1 MESTAELGWV
11 TVVLVN
17 NIHCASCV
25 SSVQDVLAGFGNAV
39 RNVEASVLSHE
50 VRIHHAKSLS
60 ISDICAAL
68 SSAAFEIHGAVTVD
82 SSGIR
87 VQEFD
92 LAKDPNGWLEAA
104 ADRWRPIQAS
114 TTSRFSRLE
123 FPEKNRRR
131 THIENCAAC
140 REELSSHEKAAKPVS
155 LRSVPRTMGVA
166 EIADHQTQWDG
177 AYSEEQGQHASGYLS
192 SAVTG
197 GVKEDPGVD
206 AAGYSEKES
215 APGHR
220 VTLGIGGMTCA
231 SCAASITHALTAL
244 DFVLAVNVNLLTNS
258 ATVAFIGAKELSEKI
273 VESVEDAGFDASIVD
288 DLSSSLSAATNHT
301 SQRKLNE
308 LRFKAVFNIEGMTCA
323 SCANSVEENLRKLSF
338 TDSANVNLLTNS
350 AVVTFSSENN
360 VRNIIR
366 AVEDLGY
373 NCEIQSC
380 NPVKPATDATDDIG
394 GVRQRTIRLNIEGMF
409 CKHCP
414 TNIVNA
420 INSRFQG
427 LVHVENMPSLKDP
440 VMTVTYT
447 PTPPD
452 FTIRDII
459 HTITSLHESFST
471 KVYHP
476 PSIEQRSQAMQ
487 AHEQCRLLRRLL
499 LCFIVAIPTFFI
511 GVVWMSL
518 VSSSNKTRMFFEKS
532 LWSGSVSRAEW
543 ALFILASPVMFLA
556 ADMFHIRAIKE
567 IRALWRRSSR
577 VPVLR
582 RFYRFGS
589 MNLLISA
596 GTSVA
601 YFSSLALLIMAAT
614 SSKHSSSHSTTYFD
628 SVVFLTFFILI
639 GRYVEAYSKSKT
651 GSAVALLGKLR
662 PQEAVLVNN
671 TLVKKASRDSSDT
684 TEKPAVKC
692 DTKLVDADLL
702 EVGDVVLVPHG
713 SSPPADGI
721 ILTGSTNFNESS
733 LTGESRAAAKAQG
746 DKVFA
751 GAVNVGD
758 PISVVVTQIGGTSM
772 LDQIISVIREGQTRR
787 APVERVV
794 DLVTAFFVPIITALA
809 ISTFLIWFSLGQ
821 SGAVSRKY
829 LAQQEGGWAFWSLE
843 FAIAVFVV
851 ACPCGIG
858 LAAPTALFVGGG
870 LAANNGILVRG
881 GGEAFQ
887 EASNIDIV
895 VFDKTGTLT
904 EGGNLKV
911 TDHEMLVDG
920 GEAEIAWSITRILEE
935 NSSHPIARALLE
947 SASCQSSYPVQA
959 TSIKEIPGLGLRA
972 AFTVTDPSSKEPV
985 TYEAALG
992 SESLISSL
1000 DPHQNLLNYFTANM
1014 LSLWKSQSKSVALLA
1029 LRRLSNP
1036 SSPSSLAWTL
1046 TTLFAISDPIRA
1058 SALPIILALHARNIP
1073 VYMLTG
1079 DNPTTAA
1086 AVASSLSIQPSNVF
1100 AGVLPTEKAAKIQY
1114 LQTHGPRRPRRS
1126 FLSIFRRS
1134 QTDDQAA
1141 SKPAV
1146 VAFIGDGV
1154 NDAPA
1159 LSTASVSICVASA
1172 SDIALTSSSFVLLS
1186 SSLESIITLLDLS
1199 QRVFRRVRFNFAWA
1213 VAYNACLVP
1222 VAAGVLFKA
1231 GGKETGWRLG
1241 PVWGSAAM
1249 ALSSCSVVISSLA
1262 LRWGARRKKDTGA
1275 GGSNLGAGASQGA
1288 WLG

>member
-1 MESTAELGWV
+1 MESTAKLGWV

-25 SSVQDVLAGFGNAV
+25 SSVHDVLARFGNAV
-39 RNVEASVLSHE
+39 HSVEASILSHE
-50 VRIHHAKSLS
+50 VRVQHAKSLS
-60 ISDICAAL
+60 TSDIWRAL

-82 SSGIR
+82 SSGERIR
-87 VQEFD
+87 EID
-92 LAKDPNGWLEAA
+92 LSKPPDGWIDAA
-104 ADRWRPIQAS
+104 ADRWRPPSQTS
-114 TTSRFSRLE
+114 TTSRLSRFEL
-123 FPEKNRRR
+123 PERNRRK
-131 THIENCAAC
+131 THMENCAAC
-140 REELSSHEKAAKPVS
+140 REELSSREKSARPVS
-155 LRSVPRTMGVA
+155 IENVPRTMGVA
-166 EIADHQTQWDG
+166 EIGDRQMQWDG
-177 AYSEEQGQHASGYLS
+177 ISSEEQGQYVSGYLDS
-192 SAVTG
+192 VATDG
-197 GVKEDPGVD
+197 GKEHPKVYR
-206 AAGYSEKES
+206 AELSER
-215 APGHR
+215 GNTQVHR
-220 VTLGIGGMTCA
+220 VTMSIGGMTCS
-231 SCAASITHALTAL
+231 SCAASITHALNGL
-244 DFVLAVNVNLLTNS
+244 DFVQAVDVNLITNS
-258 ATVAFIGAKELSEKI
+258 ATVAFIGAKILSEKI
-273 VESVEDAGFDASIVD
+273 VKSVEDAGFDASIVD
-288 DLSSSLSAATNHT
+288 LSLSAIPSNT
-301 SQRKLNE
+301 SQCKLDE
-308 LRFKAVFNIEGMTCA
+308 ARFEAVFNIGGMTCA
-323 SCANSVEENLRKLSF
+323 SCTSTIEESLRKLQF
-338 TDSANVNLLTNS
+338 TDSANVTLLTNS
-350 AVVTFSSENN
+350 AVVTFSNENN
-360 VRNIIR
+360 VGKIIH

-380 NPVKPATDATDDIG
+380 NPVKPTSEPTVNINEG
-394 GVRQRTIRLNIEGMF
+394 QQRTIQLKIEGMF

-414 TNIVNA
+414 TNIIHA
-420 INSRFQG
+420 ISSKFPG
-427 LVHVENMPSLKDP
+427 LVKIEKLPSLQDP
-440 VMTVTYT
+440 TMTVAYT
-447 PTPPD
+447 PIPPA
-452 FTIRDII
+452 FTIRDVIDTII
-459 HTITSLHESFST
+459 SINESFNT
-471 KVYHP
+471 EIYHP
-476 PSIEQRSQAMQ
+476 PTIEQRSQAMQ
-487 AHEQCRLLRRLL
+487 VYEQRRLSRRLL
-499 LCFIVAIPTFFI
+499 LSFIVAVPTFLI

-518 VSSSNKTRMFFEKS
+518 VSSSNKIRMFFEKS
-532 LWSGSVSRAEW
+532 SWSGSASRAEW
-543 ALFILASPVMFLA
+543 ALFVLASPVMFLA

-567 IRALWRRSSR
+567 IRALWRRGSR
-577 VPVLR
+577 VPILR

-601 YFSSLALLIMAAT
+601 YFSSLALLIIAAT
-614 SSKHSSSHSTTYFD
+614 SNKNPSSHSTTYFD

-662 PQEAVLVNN
+662 PQEAVLVIS
-671 TLVKKASRDSSDT
+671 TIVLETASRDSNDT
-684 TEKPAVKC
+684 AEKPTVKC
-692 DTKLVDADLL
+692 DTKVVDADLL

-721 ILTGSTNFNESS
+721 ILAGSTNFNESS
-733 LTGESRAAAKAQG
+733 LTGESRAVAKSQ
-746 DKVFA
+746 DDEVFA

-758 PISVVVTQIGGTSM
+758 PISVRITKVGGTSM
-772 LDQIISVIREGQTRR
+772 IDQIISVIREGQTRR

-794 DLVTAFFVPIITALA
+794 DLVTGYFVPIITALA
-809 ISTFLIWFSLGQ
+809 ILTFLIWFCLGQ
-821 SGAVSRKY
+821 SGAVSQIY
-829 LAQQEGGWAFWSLE
+829 LDQQRGGWAFWSLE

-904 EGGNLKV
+904 EGGNLKA

-920 GEAEIAWSITRILEE
+920 TEAEIAWSIAKTLEE

-947 SASCQSSYPVQA
+947 LSSSQSSYPVQA

-972 AFTVTDPSSKEPV
+972 AFNVTDPLSKEPV

-1000 DPHQNLLNYFTANM
+1000 DPRPESLNYFTTNT
-1014 LSLWKSQSKSVALLA
+1014 LSLWKSQSKSVAMLA
-1029 LRRLSNP
+1029 LCRISSH
-1036 SSPSSLAWTL
+1036 SSPSSLEWTL
-1046 TTLFAISDPIRA
+1046 TALFAISDPIRT
-1058 SALPIILALHARNIP
+1058 SALPTISALHARNIP

-1114 LQTHGPRRPRRS
+1114 LKTHGPRRSRRS
-1126 FLSIFRRS
+1126 FLSRLHLS
-1134 QTDDQAA
+1134 GPDYQPD

-1146 VAFIGDGV
+1146 VAFVGDGI

-1159 LSTASVSICVASA
+1159 LSEASVSVCVASA

-1213 VAYNACLVP
+1213 VAYNALLVP

-1231 GGKETGWRLG
+1231 GGREMGWRLG

-1262 LRWGARRKKDTGA
+1262 LRWGGA
-1275 GGSNLGAGASQGA
+1275 GRKRKREG
-1288 WLG
+1288 

>member
-1 MESTAELGWV
+1 MESTAEFGWV

-25 SSVQDVLAGFGNAV
+25 SFVQDVFAAFGNAV
-39 RNVEASVLSHE
+39 HSVEASILSHE
-50 VRIHHAKSLS
+50 VRIRHAKSLS
-60 ISDICAAL
+60 TSEICLAL
-68 SSAAFEIHGAVTVD
+68 SSAAFEIHGAATVD
-82 SSGIR
+82 SLGVK
-87 VQEFD
+87 VQEID
-92 LAKDPNGWLEAA
+92 LTNDPDGWFEAA
-104 ADRWRPIQAS
+104 ADRWRPLSQAS
-114 TTSRFSRLE
+114 TTSRFSCLE
-123 FPEKNRRR
+123 FPERNQRK
-131 THIENCAAC
+131 THLENCAAC
-140 REELSSHEKAAKPVS
+140 REELSSGEKAARPVS
-155 LRSVPRTMGVA
+155 LKGGPSTMGVA
-166 EIADHQTQWDG
+166 ETGDRQIQWDG
-177 AYSEEQGQHASGYLS
+177 AWSEEQGQNVSGHLC

-197 GVKEDPGVD
+197 GVKEEPRADT
-206 AAGYSEKES
+206 AELSERGS
-215 APGHR
+215 VQVHR
-220 VTLGIGGMTCA
+220 VTLSIGGMTCA
-231 SCAASITHALTAL
+231 SCAASVTHALNGL
-244 DFVLAVNVNLLTNS
+244 DFVQAVNVNLITNS
-258 ATVAFIGAKELSEKI
+258 ATVAFNGAKTLSEKI
-273 VESVEDAGFDASIVD
+273 VETVEDVGFDASIA
-288 DLSSSLSAATNHT
+288 DLSLSATTNNT
-301 SQRKLNE
+301 SQPKLDK
-308 LRFKAVFNIEGMTCA
+308 LQFTAVFNVGGMTCA
-323 SCANSVEENLRKLSF
+323 SCTNSIEECLRRLPF
-338 TDSANVNLLTNS
+338 TDSANVMLHTNS
-350 AVVTFSSENN
+350 AVVTFSNEKN
-360 VRNIIR
+360 VGNIIR
-366 AVEDLGY
+366 TVEDLGY

-380 NPVKPATDATDDIG
+380 NPVKPASEAA
-394 GVRQRTIRLNIEGMF
+394 QRRTTQLKIEGMF

-420 INSRFQG
+420 TSSKFPG
-427 LVHVENMPSLKDP
+427 LVQIEKLPSLKDP
-440 VMTVTYT
+440 IMTVAYT
-447 PTPPD
+447 PIPPA
-452 FTIRDII
+452 FTIRDVIR
-459 HTITSLHESFST
+459 TIASLNESFNT
-471 KVYHP
+471 RIYHP

-487 AHEQCRLLRRLL
+487 VHEQRRILRRLL
-499 LCFIVAIPTFFI
+499 LSFVVAVPTFLI

-532 LWSGSVSRAEW
+532 TWSGSASRAEW
-543 ALFILASPVMFLA
+543 ALFLLASPVMFFA

-577 VPVLR
+577 VPILR

-601 YFSSLALLIMAAT
+601 YFSSLALLIIAAT
-614 SSKHSSSHSTTYFD
+614 SSEYSSSHSTTYFD
-628 SVVFLTFFILI
+628 SVVFLTLFILI
-639 GRYVEAYSKSKT
+639 GRYVEAYSKAKT

-662 PQEAVLVNN
+662 PQEAVLVIS
-671 TLVKKASRDSSDT
+671 TVVLETASRDSNDT
-684 TEKPAVKC
+684 AEKPAVKC
-692 DTKLVDADLL
+692 DTEVVDADLL

-721 ILTGSTNFNESS
+721 IIAGSTTFNESS
-733 LTGESRAAAKAQG
+733 LTGESRAVPKSQ
-746 DKVFA
+746 DEKVFA

-758 PISVVVTQIGGTSM
+758 PISVRITQVSGTSM

-794 DLVTAFFVPIITALA
+794 DLVTGYFVPIITALA
-809 ISTFLIWFSLGQ
+809 ILTFLIWFSLGQ
-821 SGAVSRKY
+821 SGALSHVY
-829 LAQQEGGWAFWSLE
+829 LGQQQGGWAFWSLE

-920 GEAEIAWSITRILEE
+920 IEAEIAWSITKTLEE

-947 SASCQSSYPVQA
+947 FASCQSSYPVQA
-959 TSIKEIPGLGLRA
+959 TSIKEAPGLGLRA
-972 AFTVTDPSSKEPV
+972 AFTVTDPLSKESV

-992 SESLISSL
+992 SEALMSSL
-1000 DPHQNLLNYFTANM
+1000 DPRPEPLNYFTTNT
-1014 LSLWKSQSKSVALLA
+1014 LSLWKSHSKSVALLA
-1029 LRRLSNP
+1029 LRRLSSP
-1036 SSPSSLAWTL
+1036 SSPSSLEWTL
-1046 TTLFAISDPIRA
+1046 TTLFAVSDPIRT
-1058 SALPIILALHARNIP
+1058 SALPTISALHARNIP

-1079 DNPTTAA
+1079 DNPITAA
-1086 AVASSLSIQPSNVF
+1086 AVASSLSIQSSNVF
-1100 AGVLPTEKAAKIQY
+1100 AGVLPTEKAAKIQS
-1114 LQTHGPRRPRRS
+1114 LQSHGPRRPRHSLLPS
-1126 FLSIFRRS
+1126 FLQRKS
-1134 QTDDQAA
+1134 DNQAS
-1141 SKPAV
+1141 SKPAI
-1146 VAFIGDGV
+1146 VAFIGDGI

-1159 LSTASVSICVASA
+1159 LNMVSVSVCVASA

-1222 VAAGVLFKA
+1222 IAAGVLFKV
-1231 GGKETGWRLG
+1231 GNKEMGWRLG

-1262 LRWGARRKKDTGA
+1262 LRWGAGRKKYA
-1275 GGSNLGAGASQGA
+1275 GVGGLN
-1288 WLG
+1288 